1 MPVMNLVQAVAHTL
15 ATEMARDEAVVVLG
29 EDVGKRGGVFLAT
42 QGLYDRFGP
51 DRVIDTPLSE
61 AAIIGAALGMS
72 VHGMRPVAEIQFAEY
87 VFHGFDQLVSQVAKL
102 RYRSAGQF
110 TAPMV
115 VRMPAGG
122 GVKGGHHH
130 SQNPETHF
138 VHTAGLHVVYPSTP
152 SDTAGMLRGA
162 IRSDDPVVF
171 FEPKR
176 LYRAVKEDVPEGH
189 DHVVPVGR
197 AAVQRVGDD
206 VVLVS
211 YGGSM
216 AESLQAADALA
227 EQDVASTVIDLRS
240 LMPWDRDTVLEHVAR
255 VGRVVLVS
263 ESPHTVGF
271 MSEVAATISEEVLD
285 SLLARRRA
293 CRAPTPPTRTRRT
306 VPTCRAPAASCMPCN
321 ACWSTEPCLA
331 SSPCRNWPSRSSR
344 VKWWRGS
351 RRWVTSSRRTNRS
364 SR

>member
-1 MPVMNLVQAVAHTL
+1 MPVMNLVQAVSYTL
-15 ATEMARDEAVVVLG
+15 ASEMARDEAVVVLG

-42 QGLYDRFGP
+42 EGLYDQFGP

-110 TAPMV
+110 TAPLV

-152 SDTAGMLRGA
+152 SDTVGMLRSA
-162 IRSDDPVVF
+162 IRSNDPVVL

-176 LYRAVKEDVPEGH
+176 LYRSVKEDVPDDP

-197 AAVQRVGDD
+197 AAVRREGDD

-216 AESLQAADALA
+216 AETLLAADALA

-240 LMPWDRDTVLEHVAR
+240 LMPWDRDTVLEHAAR

-263 ESPHTVGF
+263 ESPHTAGF
-271 MSEVAATISEEVLD
+271 MSEVAATISEQVLD
-285 SLLARRRA
+285 SLLAPVTRVSGADTPYPYAQDRAYLPGPRRILHA
-293 CRAPTPPTRTRRT
+293 
-306 VPTCRAPAASCMPCN
+306 VQ
-321 ACWSTEPCLA
+321 
-331 SSPCRNWPSRSSR
+331 R
-344 VKWWRGS
+344 VLEY
-351 RRWVTSSRRTNRS
+351 
-364 SR
+364 